1 MSVVHEAQFL
11 CIAASTTRHAS
22 SIQWFNFCRI
32 HILHNPHISILSS
45 PLTKFICS
53 LIVIQWSLKASKC
66 RGLLSSPYS
75 SHNLESALHS
85 VIMLK
90 AKDIKRYFTKSYH
103 RVIMCYGQLCQYASL
118 QHLSGGGAFNAS
130 IRIRDSSSLMLKNQI
145 SELSRRLPLFGC
157 RNPPEKVIQL
167 HCRHLPPAGRCST
180 SGLLGLPSK

>member
-103 RVIMCYGQLCQYASL
+103 RVIMCYGQLCHFSELPYAEESDL
-118 QHLSGGGAFNAS
+118 RTQ
-130 IRIRDSSSLMLKNQI
+130 SSLTPVRVQE
-145 SELSRRLPLFGC
+145 SSRKG
-157 RNPPEKVIQL
+157 
-167 HCRHLPPAGRCST
+167 ST